1 MTDRLV
7 STEWLHDHLTDPSVR
22 ILEVGS
28 VDDRDY
34 RLGHAPGAV
43 WAFWLTLCWD
53 DTVREF
59 ATPAQMATRMG
70 HLGIGGEHITVLMS
84 DEPQY
89 ATYAYWAMDMAGI
102 GNVRILDGS
111 RYAWVTEGRPLTVEV
126 PVPQPVHRAAGVGDS
141 SSRAGRDELLRGL
154 GDPDRIILDARSP
167 EEYRGERVMPLPH
180 YDHGAQRTGRIPG
193 AIHLYYQRLLND
205 NRTFRSP
212 EEVSLI
218 LEDVGI
224 DSKGDVEIVAYCRL
238 SHRATLVWFALTQIL
253 GRPGV
258 RIYDGS
264 WTEWGSMVGMPI
276 EL

>member
-1 MTDRLV
+1 MNDRLV

-22 ILEVGS
+22 ILEIGS
-28 VDDRDY
+28 TDDRAY

-43 WAFWLTLCWD
+43 WAFWQTLCWD
-53 DTVREF
+53 DTVREL
-59 ATPAQMATRMG
+59 ATPAQMAARTG
-70 HLGIGGEHITVLMS
+70 HLGIGDEHTTILMS

-102 GNVRILDGS
+102 GDVRILDGS

-126 PVPQPVHRAAGVGDS
+126 PVPPPVHRAAGVGDS

-167 EEYRGERVMPLPH
+167 EEYRGERVMPLPDF
-180 YDHGAQRTGRIPG
+180 DHGAQRKGRIPG

-205 NRTFRSP
+205 DRTFRSP
-212 EEVSLI
+212 GEIASI

-224 DSKGDVEIVAYCRL
+224 DAKGGVEIIAYCRL
-238 SHRATLVWFALTQIL
+238 SHRATLVWFALTRIL

-276 EL
+276 EP

>member
-1 MTDRLV
+1 MTDQLV

-28 VDDRDY
+28 IDDRDY

-43 WAFWLTLCWD
+43 WAFWRTLCWD
-53 DTVREF
+53 DTVREL
-59 ATPAQMATRMG
+59 ATPAQLAARVA
-70 HLGIGGEHITVLMS
+70 HLGIGDEHTIVLMS

-111 RYAWVTEGRPLTVEV
+111 RYAWVAEGRPLTVEV
-126 PVPQPVHRAAGVGDS
+126 PVSQPVRRAAGVGNS
-141 SSRAGRDELLRGL
+141 SSRAGRDELLRSL
-154 GDPDRIILDARSP
+154 GEPGRIIVDARSP

-193 AIHLYYQRLLND
+193 AIHLYYQRLLNGD
-205 NRTFRSP
+205 RTFRSP
-212 EEVSLI
+212 GDIASI

-224 DSKGDVEIVAYCRL
+224 DPKGDVEIIAYCRL

-253 GRPGV
+253 GRPRV

-276 EL
+276 EF